1 MQLMNNKI
9 GVVNQMRKI
18 RDKMN
23 SDIMGMNIDQERKF
37 IQTQLS
43 ELKSQ
48 NRIHN
53 KTSLPV

>member
-18 RDKMN
+18 RDKMS

-43 ELKSQ
+43 ELKSK
-48 NRIHN
+48 NSFHDKN
-53 KTSLPV
+53 SLPL